1 MPILKILITTIMPL
15 TSVYLS
21 ILTTIMLIPL
31 STSGQKATEVLI
43 CYGKLQAEE
52 ISGYHTLILEPR
64 HYFASAIRVFKKQNK
79 EVYAYVSLGEVN
91 VNAPHYAKLSSLTS
105 GKNEQ
110 WESHY
115 LNLEAPKTTQV
126 LLELIDSIFATGYD
140 GLFLDNIDNF
150 NQYGPQKKQKEALI
164 QLIQKIKS
172 KYPNK
177 KLIQNAG
184 LALVP
189 ETSKYISSIAI
200 ESVASAYD
208 FKSQQYQLSSD
219 EQWETLS
226 NDVIAVQKKFKK
238 PIILIEYADSSTLV
252 AQIKNRTNT
261 LDCSLFVGSID
272 LQKLPTIHLN

>member
-1 MPILKILITTIMPL
+1 MLILKILITTIMPHI
-15 TSVYLS
+15 SVFLPLIS
-21 ILTTIMLIPL
+21 SLMLIPFC
-31 STSGQKATEVLI
+31 SFDQKAPEVLI
-43 CYGKLQAEE
+43 CYGKLQAEK
-52 ISGYHTLILEPR
+52 IAGYQTLILEPK
-64 HYFASAIRVFKKQNK
+64 HYFASNIRVFKKQNK
-79 EVYAYVSLGEVN
+79 EVYAYISLGEVN

-110 WESHY
+110 WDSHY
-115 LNLEAPKTTQV
+115 LNLEASKTTKV

-150 NQYGPQKKQKEALI
+150 NQYGPQKEQKEALI

-189 ETSKYISSIAI
+189 ETSTYISAIAI

-219 EQWETLS
+219 EQWKTRS
-226 NDVIAVQKKFKK
+226 ADVIAVQKKYQK
-238 PIILIEYADSSTLV
+238 PIILIEYADSSALFT
-252 AQIKNRTNT
+252 QIQDRANT
-261 LDCSLFVGSID
+261 LDCSLFVGAID
-272 LQKLPTIHLN
+272 LQKLPTIHSN